1 MIMRSLIF
9 CLPLYPLSTSD
20 KLSVKA
26 LSGVFARARAPL
38 ILPRKREKD
47 EDLEANAFRK
57 TKALL

>member
-9 CLPLYPLSTSD
+9 CLPLCPLGTFD

-26 LSGVFARARAPL
+26 LSGIFACARAPL

-47 EDLEANAFRK
+47 EDSKANAFRK